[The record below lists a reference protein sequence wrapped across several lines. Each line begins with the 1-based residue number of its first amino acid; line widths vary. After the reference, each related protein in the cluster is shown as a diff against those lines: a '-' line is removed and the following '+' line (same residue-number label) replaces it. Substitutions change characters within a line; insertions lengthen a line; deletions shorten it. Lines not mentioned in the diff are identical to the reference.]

1 MLQFNGYISVLLL
14 PYSLSSGELGSS
26 DLILSYSV
34 ITLALHISIILIIT
48 HLSTPKSTDTGTE
61 NVVVGRGYNF
71 CIVDEADSILMDEA
85 RTPLIISR
93 KGQAP
98 TDKYLTCAEIS
109 KNLFVKEHYEVSE
122 KDKRVEVS
130 LSLMDGCLTSRVCR
144 SVCLS
149 VCLCLCGPC
158 WILVGSLWVL
168 VGLCRTL

>member
-1 MLQFNGYISVLLL
+1 MFRGRLLYTALVNSIYDGTLRSHNLLL
-14 PYSLSSGELGSS
+14 FYSM
-26 DLILSYSV
+26 I
-34 ITLALHISIILIIT
+34 ILALYNSIILIIT

-109 KNLFVKEHYEVSE
+109 KNLFIKEHYEVSE

-130 LSLMDGCLTSRVCR
+130 LSLMDGCLTSRVCL

-149 VCLCLCGPC
+149 VYSY
-158 WILVGSLWVL
+158 LVI
-168 VGLCRTL
+168 